1 MLKHRRLR
9 WLLCVLALVSLTAA
23 ACGDDEESSS
33 DTTAGGDGGGET
45 YKIAFVGPL
54 TGPNANL
61 GIYIRDGA
69 RVAIDEANKAGGDV
83 TFELEAFDTQGDP
96 AQAPTVKDKY
106 INDDE
111 IVAIVGPTFSGETKA
126 VLQSYEDAEIAMIS
140 ASATAVDI
148 PDTVKGGKS
157 FHRLVP
163 DDDVQAAGVADYVT
177 EVLKAENAFY
187 IHDNSDYGKALA
199 DGTQGVLEAAG
210 VTTAGGDAID
220 PKGQDYSA
228 AVNKAKAAD
237 ADIVYYGGY
246 YAEAGRVA
254 KQLKDA
260 GVESTFMGGDG
271 VLDVG
276 FIESGGADA
285 AEGAKLTCACRL
297 AAGETEGELGDF
309 ASKYEALIGN
319 QPGTYATEGYDAAN
333 IIIDAVNEGNT
344 TRADILE
351 YVEGLGTYEGLS
363 KTIEFED
370 NGNLKVGDVYVY
382 EVKAGKI
389 ELLGT
394 VEELVGG

>member
-1 MLKHRRLR
+1 MLGKNRTWRILA
-9 WLLCVLALVSLTAA
+9 VLAAALLVLA
-23 ACGDDEESSS
+23 ACGDDDDES
-33 DTTAGGDGGGET
+33 TGGGGDGGGGGT
-45 YKIAFVGPL
+45 FKIAFVGPL

-69 RVAIDEANKAGGDV
+69 TVAVEEANADGGDV

-111 IVAIVGPTFSGETKA
+111 VIAIVGPTFSGETKA
-126 VLQSYEDAEIAMIS
+126 VLPAFESAGIAMIS

-148 PDTVKGGKS
+148 PDTVPDGKS

-163 DDDVQAAGVADYVT
+163 DDDVQGAGVADYVT
-177 EVLKAENAFY
+177 DVLEAEKIFY
-187 IHDNSDYGKALA
+187 IHDNTDYGKGLA
-199 DGTQGVLEAAG
+199 EGTQAILEGADT
-210 VTTAGGDAID
+210 TTAGTDAID

-228 AVNKAKAAD
+228 AVTKAKAAD
-237 ADIVYYGGY
+237 PDVVYYGGY

-260 GVESTFMGGDG
+260 GVTATFMGGDG

-297 AAGETEGELGDF
+297 ATGATEGDLGEF
-309 ASKYEALIGN
+309 ASSYEDEIGN
-319 QPGTYATEGYDAAN
+319 QPGTYSTEGYDAAN
-333 IIIDAVNEGNT
+333 IIIDAVNDGNT
-344 TRADILE
+344 TRADVLD
-351 YVEGLGTYEGLS
+351 YVEGLGSYEGLS

-370 NGNLKVGDVYVY
+370 NGNLKVGEVYVY
-382 EVKAGKI
+382 EVMEGKI